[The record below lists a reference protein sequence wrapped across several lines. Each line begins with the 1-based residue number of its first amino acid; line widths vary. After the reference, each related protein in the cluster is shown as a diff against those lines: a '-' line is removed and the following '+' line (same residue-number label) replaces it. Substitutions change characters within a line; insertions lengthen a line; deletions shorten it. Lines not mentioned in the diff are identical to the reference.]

1 MILARWFL
9 IVGCLLSTI
18 TFQTSS
24 ASAADKS
31 LKILFLG
38 DKGHHRPQDR
48 AAQLIPVL
56 RSRGISIEY
65 TENLSVLSD
74 ETLKQYDGLVIYANI
89 TEIKPEQEKA
99 LLDFVRGGKGF
110 IPLHCAS
117 YCFLNSPAY
126 IALVGAQFQRHG
138 GQEFITKIAEPDHPI
153 MKNFDGFRSW
163 DETYIHH
170 RHNAEG
176 RLILEYREQGE
187 QAEGAKQEP
196 WTWVRQEGQGRVFYT
211 AWGHDERTWS
221 QPGFQTLVERGIRW
235 ACGEDLKDMPAFSNP
250 ALFQAPKM
258 TALRKDVEPF
268 KFVDVGNEI
277 PNYTPSKKWGEQGK
291 PLSQMQEPLSPA
303 ESQKHYVFP
312 EGF

>member
-1 MILARWFL
+1 M
-9 IVGCLLSTI
+9 
-18 TFQTSS
+18 
-24 ASAADKS
+24 
-31 LKILFLG
+31 
-38 DKGHHRPQDR
+38 
-48 AAQLIPVL
+48 
-56 RSRGISIEY
+56 
-65 TENLSVLSD
+65 
-74 ETLKQYDGLVIYANI
+74 
-89 TEIKPEQEKA
+89 
-99 LLDFVRGGKGF
+99 
-110 IPLHCAS
+110 
-117 YCFLNSPAY
+117 
-126 IALVGAQFQRHG
+126 VGAQFQRHG

-170 RHNAEG
+170 RHNTDG

-187 QAEGAKQEP
+187 QAEGTKQEP
-196 WTWVRQEGQGRVFYT
+196 WTWVRQEGKGRVFYT

-250 ALFQAPKM
+250 ELFQAPKM

-291 PLSQMQEPLSPA
+291 PLSSMQEPLSPA
-303 ESQKHYVFP
+303 ESKKHYVFP
-312 EGF
+312 EGFELELFASEPELGGKPIFITWDHRGRLWTCETLDYPNELKDGNRGRDRIRIC